1 MTNFNFINRTPHV
14 ITFCE
19 GDEKVTLPKT
29 GIEIRVAVD
38 SEEVGFATVCG
49 IRVPFNETT
58 YGDAFV
64 IDTVTEVRSD
74 LPSPSFGVLYI
85 VSALVRTA
93 CPERKDFVS
102 PGRLI
107 RDENGRPIGAEGVN
121 VNGKIVG
128 V

>member
-19 GDEKVTLPKT
+19 GDEKVSLPST
-29 GIEIRVAVD
+29 GIEIRVEPI
-38 SEEVGFATVCG
+38 SEEVGHAIVCG
-49 IRVPFNETT
+49 IRVPFHNTE
-58 YGDAFV
+58 YGEAYSV
-64 IDTVTEVRSD
+64 DTKTKVRSD
-74 LPSPSFGVLYI
+74 LPSPSWGVLYI
-85 VSALVRTA
+85 VSALVRTQ